1 MRCQGRKARAEH
13 QGGAP
18 ALLGVHSL
26 NRPIGQARVLQPPGT
41 LQASRDG
48 PVCPSG
54 RRKHLQQNQRL
65 CLGQAESKTSPHPLE
80 EVGSRFQAAREPVT
94 GFMLMRA
101 LPQPA
106 LSLLPGPWP
115 TA

>member
-1 MRCQGRKARAEH
+1 MPCAGGSLAPSGPMPQAGSPGPTTAIPARLR
-13 QGGAP
+13 
-18 ALLGVHSL
+18 LL
-26 NRPIGQARVLQPPGT
+26 R
-41 LQASRDG
+41 
-48 PVCPSG
+48 VCPSG
-54 RRKHLQQNQRL
+54 WRKHPQWNQL
-65 CLGQAESKTSPHPLE
+65 LSVSEAETETSPHPLE
-80 EVGSRFQAAREPVT
+80 EVGSRFQAEQEPVT

>member
-41 LQASRDG
+41 LQASSDG

-54 RRKHLQQNQRL
+54 GREDLPQNQRL
-65 CLGQAESKTSPHPLE
+65 CLRGRKQDLPIP
-80 EVGSRFQAAREPVT
+80 VGGGREPV
-94 GFMLMRA
+94 
-101 LPQPA
+101 
-106 LSLLPGPWP
+106 PGSAGASHRVYVNAGPP
-115 TA
+115 PDGA